1 MSQPPGTE
9 WVTRAEAEAR
19 PFFTHDCAHGWD
31 HVQRVRYLA
40 VSLADAEGAD
50 HDICEAAALLHDIG
64 RGAPG
69 QPSTGHAAVSAER
82 AKPILERIGC
92 PPDKR
97 PAILAAIAQH
107 SYHEGEIPS
116 ELEARILQDAD
127 RLDAMGAVGIA
138 RAFMRAGEQGRA
150 LSTAV
155 DHFHRKL
162 LRLRDQ
168 MHTPAARA
176 MADRRHRI
184 LLRFLEDLANE
195 SPDLGGPAAPKV
207 SS

>member
-1 MSQPPGTE
+1 VPDHAAAD
-9 WVTRAEAEAR
+9 WVARAELEAR
-19 PFFTHDCAHGWD
+19 RFFPHECSHGWD
-31 HVQRVRYLA
+31 HVLRVRYLA

-64 RGAPG
+64 RGKPG
-69 QPSTGHAAVSAER
+69 EPSSGHAAVSAQR
-82 AKPILERIGC
+82 AEPILERVGC
-92 PPDKR
+92 PDAKA
-97 PAILAAIAQH
+97 PAILDAIAQH
-107 SYHEGEIPS
+107 SFHEGATPR

-127 RLDAMGAVGIA
+127 RLDALGAVGIA

-155 DHFHRKL
+155 EHFHEKL

-184 LLRFLEDLANE
+184 LLRFLEDLADE
-195 SPDLGGPAAPKV
+195 SPNLGGQAAPKV